1 MSNILFK
8 HINIYLAVNETTINQ
23 YFNQHDPA
31 PQYKRQLSQEFEG
44 YIMNYVIAAKR
55 YTKLEF
61 RITINSEEERKYT
74 EPLIHAIRRHFS
86 IRKTLKEAEF
96 KRFKKRSYSLLF
108 VALSIGLVC
117 HWLLPSLL
125 PEGGT
130 HGFMSAVTNSLDVLS
145 WVTLW
150 RPIDKLVFQWNPF
163 LKEISIL
170 DKLINA
176 EIIIIDNV
184 KKMQLENAA

>member
-96 KRFKKRSYSLLF
+96 KRFKKRSYALLF
-108 VALSIGLVC
+108 VALSIGLLC

-125 PEGGT
+125 PAGEG

>member
-1 MSNILFK
+1 
-8 HINIYLAVNETTINQ
+8 
-23 YFNQHDPA
+23 
-31 PQYKRQLSQEFEG
+31 
-44 YIMNYVIAAKR
+44 
-55 YTKLEF
+55 
-61 RITINSEEERKYT
+61 
-74 EPLIHAIRRHFS
+74 
-86 IRKTLKEAEF
+86 
-96 KRFKKRSYSLLF
+96 
-108 VALSIGLVC
+108 
-117 HWLLPSLL
+117 
-125 PEGGT
+125 
-130 HGFMSAVTNSLDVLS
+130 MSAVTNSLDVLS